1 MGNNDYQ
8 NSCQSN
14 VQIEKYLECLIYV
27 NNDLG
32 ILLQNAENLAYKLK
46 LIDKKDMQYLSYD
59 YYNQFEKKDE
69 HTLRKNIKSSLKFL
83 EAQFIAIKQETGK
96 EYIFPPSIEI
106 IKKDVK
112 TWMDKIKE
120 KNSQDLKI
128 FNLIYSVLNNEK
140 FKKKDIENLVKDC
153 LNNNKIT
160 NVTPYMWIVFSPPI
174 LHNIDKNNEIIHK
187 IMEAS
192 GQNMP
197 DIIRGTSETYKE
209 DLIKP
214 QEIYKEMMEINR
226 MIKELKVN
234 KEKGKE
240 INEDQLKFKILDF
253 YQKHQKRPY
262 IEPIYQ
268 TFYNKLRE
276 NFDK

>member
-1 MGNNDYQ
+1 MGNFNY
-8 NSCQSN
+8 NNFFQSN
-14 VQIEKYLECLIYV
+14 IQTDKYLECLIYV

-46 LIDKKDMQYLSYD
+46 AIDKKDMQYLSYD
-59 YYNQFEKKDE
+59 YYNQFEEKDVY
-69 HTLRKNIKSSLKFL
+69 TLRKNIKSSLKFL
-83 EAQFIAIKQETGK
+83 KVQFIAIKQETGK

-112 TWMDKIKE
+112 KWKDKIQE
-120 KNSQDLKI
+120 ISHEDYEI
-128 FNLIYSVLNNEK
+128 FNLIYSVLNN
-140 FKKKDIENLVKDC
+140 KKLKRKDIENIDKDC

-160 NVTPYMWIVFSPPI
+160 NVTPYMWMVLSPPI
-174 LHNIDKNNEIIHK
+174 LHNIDKNNEIIYK
-187 IMEAS
+187 IMESS

-197 DIIRGTSETYKE
+197 DIIRGTSVTYKK

-214 QEIYKEMMEINR
+214 QEEYKELEEINR

-253 YQKHQKRPY
+253 IQKYQKEPY
-262 IEPIYQ
+262 IEKVNQ
-268 TFYNKLRE
+268 TFYNELRE